1 MNKNKR
7 LKICSTQ
14 NENLNDSICS
24 EFSTICYD
32 AFEEKVIEIGL
43 RDNDLFTSLRPH
55 IFDSLKRINRL
66 TLIKKCILNF
76 MCTRKYEDEKWFHLK
91 QIEER
96 DLICS
101 TIQTLNSSQK
111 LNLVLY

>member
-1 MNKNKR
+1 MPSLFDKFTKSMKQLFSYKSEDDDFSEDEMNKNKR

-14 NENLNDSICS
+14 NETLNDIICS

-55 IFDSLKRINRL
+55 IFDSFKYNKSFNSNQKIYFKFLS
-66 TLIKKCILNF
+66 
-76 MCTRKYEDEKWFHLK
+76 TRKMVSFKTD
-91 QIEER
+91 
-96 DLICS
+96 
-101 TIQTLNSSQK
+101 
-111 LNLVLY
+111 